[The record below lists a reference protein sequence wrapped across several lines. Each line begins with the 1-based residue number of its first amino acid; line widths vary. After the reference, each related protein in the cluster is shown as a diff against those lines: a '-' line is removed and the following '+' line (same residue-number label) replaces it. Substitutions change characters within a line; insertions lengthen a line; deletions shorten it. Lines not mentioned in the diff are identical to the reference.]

1 MITTIL
7 VGSALAIAQAWAP
20 VGLPETTMPDT
31 IDSQDVA
38 FAQLAAGRSAEAIV
52 RLEQMLVQQPDDPAL
67 LINLG
72 AAHLDR
78 GDLARAAE
86 AYRRAV
92 ASPDRYSLELAD
104 GSWMDSRSAARR
116 ALRALEGRQLAA
128 R

>member
-7 VGSALAIAQAWAP
+7 VGSALALTQAWAP
-20 VGLPETTMPDT
+20 TGLPETTMPDT
-31 IDSQDVA
+31 IDRRDVA
-38 FAQLAAGRSAEAIV
+38 FAEIATGQADRAIT
-52 RLEQMLVQQPDDPAL
+52 RLEQLLVQQPDDPAL

-72 AAHLDR
+72 AALLGR

-86 AYRRAV
+86 AYRRAA
-92 ASPDRYSLELAD
+92 ASPDRYPLELAD
-104 GSWMDSRSAARR
+104 GSWLDSRTAARR